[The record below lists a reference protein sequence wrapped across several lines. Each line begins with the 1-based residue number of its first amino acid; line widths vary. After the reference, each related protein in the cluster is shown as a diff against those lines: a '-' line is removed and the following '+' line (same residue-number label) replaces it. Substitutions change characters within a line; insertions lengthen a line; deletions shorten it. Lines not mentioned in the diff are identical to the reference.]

1 MKRILSALIGAG
13 ALCFASAAAVA
24 ENLVIGV
31 SAETNSIDP
40 HFYNTS
46 ANYNV
51 YNHIFEFLVMKDA
64 NDRLQPVLAESW
76 KPLNETTWEIK
87 LRKVNFSDGTPFTAD
102 DVLFNVKRGES
113 GELKSASPTT
123 RYMLDKEY
131 KKIDDHTIHIVT
143 KGPYPL
149 LPNDL
154 SSTPIVSKKHGEGL
168 TTEDYNA
175 GKGVIGTGPYKFVE
189 WVSGDRVVL
198 ERNPNYWGPKAQWDK
213 ITYKV
218 IKAGPSRVAAL
229 LNGDVDIINE
239 VPTPDI
245 ERLSK
250 ESKIEVVRGLSNR
263 MVYFHI
269 DRKGDRTAF
278 IKKNDGSD
286 FDHNPLHKIEVR
298 KALSKAINREAI
310 VERVMEKQAK
320 PAGQPAVEG
329 MFGQNPDLKPE
340 PYDPE
345 GAKALLAKAGYPD
358 GFRMTVH
365 GPNGRYTNDA
375 KIVEAVAQMLS
386 RVGIKAEV
394 ATEPFTSYIQNA
406 KNYSFIFFGFGSD
419 TGEASSAL
427 TSLIHTPDRAKN
439 RGHVN
444 RGGYSNPK
452 FDAMLNEALLTLD
465 DAKREKMLQ
474 EAAKIAIEDVAI
486 IPLHFQTNV
495 WAVRKGLKYTARVD
509 ERTYGYLVQ
518 KAN

>member
-76 KPLNETTWEIK
+76 KPINENTWEIK
-87 LRKVNFSDGTPFTAD
+87 LRKGVKFSDGTPFTAD

-123 RYMLDKEY
+123 RYMLNKEY
-131 KKIDDHTIHIVT
+131 KKVDDHTIHIVT

-154 SSTPIVSKKHGEGL
+154 SSTPIVSKNK
-168 TTEDYNA
+168 TEDYNA
-175 GKGVIGTGPYKFVE
+175 GKGVVGTGPYKFVE
-189 WVSGDRVVL
+189 WISGDRVVL
-198 ERNPNYWGPKAQWDK
+198 ERNPNYWGPKPHWDK

-245 ERLSK
+245 ARLSK

-269 DRKGDRTAF
+269 DRKGDRTPF

-286 FDHNPLHKIEVR
+286 FDHNPLHKWEVR

-329 MFGQNPDLKPE
+329 MFGQNPDLKAE

-358 GFRMTVH
+358 GFQMTVH
-365 GPNGRYTNDA
+365 GPSGRYTNDA
-375 KIVEAVAQMLS
+375 QIVEAVAQMLS
-386 RVGIKAEV
+386 RVGIKANV
-394 ATEPFTSYIQNA
+394 VTEPFTSYIKNA
-406 KNYSFIFFGFGSD
+406 KDYSFIFFGFGSD

-427 TSLIHTPDRAKN
+427 TSLIHTPDRARN

-452 FDAMLNEALLTLD
+452 FNSLVNEALITLD
-465 DAKREKMLQ
+465 DSKREKLLQ
-474 EAAKIAIEDVAI
+474 EAAKTAIEDVAI
-486 IPLHFQTNV
+486 IPMHFQVNV
-495 WAVRKGLKYTARVD
+495 WAHRKGLKYTPRVD